1 MSIITIIRVRA
12 CHPTREQE
20 AIPRMTTSAKKSE
33 ASGHRNMFAG
43 AIGNA
48 IEFYDFMIY
57 AYLAP
62 FFAVQFFPSYDPV
75 TGLIAT
81 YGGFAAGMLMRPI
94 GGILIGTIG
103 DRIGRSLALQLTV
116 LLISVPTF
124 LIGLMPGYGI
134 IGLWAPLLLILM
146 RMIQGLSLGGEY
158 SASVVFLVERSP
170 PGRRGFSGSFSPL
183 GAVLGFFLGSAVV
196 FLCVSIVSPVDMYEW
211 GWRIPF
217 LASAVLTVI
226 GFYVRKGVAPDEK
239 RAEADLPASPIMEA
253 FAKYWR
259 VMVAM
264 ALGNAVAGVMGFVG
278 LMYVVTWT
286 VSEAGVSHAL
296 ALVVNLVSLLLCGVF
311 VLLAGKLSDR
321 IGWKQTVMI
330 GAAIS
335 LIGSWPAF
343 IMLKTGSIP
352 LMLAGAT
359 IIAVAHGL
367 FTGPFCACMASLVP
381 RRLRVTVIAFGY
393 SASMGVFGGLSP
405 MLTEYMV
412 GKLGFTLAPA
422 LMVSAA
428 ALISLLTL
436 LFHPI
441 WKQSVNRFPED

>member
-1 MSIITIIRVRA
+1 MQRLTASM
-12 CHPTREQE
+12 PTQVTKSR
-20 AIPRMTTSAKKSE
+20 TSD
-33 ASGHRNMFAG
+33 HRNMLAG

-103 DRIGRSLALQLTV
+103 DRIGRALALQLTV

-124 LIGLMPGYGI
+124 LIGLLPGYGI

-146 RMIQGLSLGGEY
+146 RMIQGISLGGEY
-158 SASVVFLVERSP
+158 SAAVVFLVERSTP
-170 PGRRGFSGSFSPL
+170 DRRGFSGSFSPL
-183 GAVLGFFLGSAVV
+183 GAVLGFFIGSAVV
-196 FLCVSIVSPVDMYEW
+196 FLCVSMVSPVAMYEW

-217 LASAVLTVI
+217 IASAVLTFV
-226 GFYVRKGVAPDEK
+226 GFYVRRGISPDEK
-239 RAEADLPASPIMEA
+239 RAPEDLPASPVIEA
-253 FAKYWR
+253 ITQHWR
-259 VMVAM
+259 EMLAM
-264 ALGNAVAGVMGFVG
+264 GLANAIAGVMGFVG
-278 LMYVVTWT
+278 LMYVVTWS
-286 VSEAGVSHAL
+286 VSEAGIPHAL
-296 ALVVNLVSLLLCGVF
+296 ALMVNLVSLLLCGIF
-311 VLLAGKLSDR
+311 VLLAGKLSDY
-321 IGWKQTVMI
+321 IGWRQTVMI

-335 LIGSWPAF
+335 LFGAWPAF
-343 IMLKTGSIP
+343 TLLKTGNIP

-359 IIAVAHGL
+359 IIALAHGM
-367 FTGPFCACMASLVP
+367 FTGPFCACIASLVP

-393 SASMGVFGGLSP
+393 SSSMAVFGGLSP
-405 MLTEYMV
+405 MLTEYLV
-412 GKLGFTLAPA
+412 GKLGYSMAPA
-422 LMVSAA
+422 LVVCGG

-436 LFHPI
+436 IFHPL
-441 WKQSVNRFPED
+441 WRQSANRFPED